1 VEYLFMTSPDYLAMA
16 TQITRAIRHCV
27 VLDLQ
32 VRSASKGEL
41 VLELP
46 YSQKIVGN
54 PVTGTIHGGALT
66 TLMDSVCGFSVPLA
80 LDKLQVCP
88 TLDLR
93 IDYMTNAEPGRSVY
107 GSARVYRSTSNVMFV
122 EGVAWQDDINS
133 PIARCVATFMRLELP
148 ATETPHAFTSASS
161 ETAVQTETAQTAL
174 QGSTRQ
180 VTAIQTTAQTT
191 AQTSLNLV
199 DSNVSLADPEV
210 SSERIKDELNRAREH
225 RTFKHFIEQ
234 IPYAQQ
240 LGIECQCIGDEFIFR
255 LPEKYDNQGN
265 PFLPAIHGG
274 ATGGAMELAATLHV
288 MFTMNT
294 QQLPKV
300 IDFSIDYLR
309 AGRMK
314 DIFIECDVVR
324 QGRKIVNVSVVA
336 WQSKRDTPIATAR
349 VHFLLI

>member
-1 VEYLFMTSPDYLAMA
+1 MTSPNYFAMA
-16 TQITRAIRHCV
+16 TQITSAIRHCV
-27 VLDLQ
+27 VLDLR
-32 VRSASKGEL
+32 VSSAGKGEL

-46 YSQKIVGN
+46 YSHNIVGN
-54 PVTGTIHGGALT
+54 PVSGTIHGGALT

-93 IDYMTNAEPGRSVY
+93 IDYMTNAKPGKSVY
-107 GSARVYRSTSNVMFV
+107 GSARVYRTTSNVMFV
-122 EGVAWQDDINS
+122 EGVAWQDDINA

-148 ATETPHAFTSASS
+148 ATETQHAFTHPSS
-161 ETAVQTETAQTAL
+161 K
-174 QGSTRQ
+174 ST
-180 VTAIQTTAQTT
+180 IQTQEEYATNTAELGANRAGVAT
-191 AQTSLNLV
+191 
-199 DSNVSLADPEV
+199 EV
-210 SSERIKDELNRAREH
+210 YDGDIGDQEIASERIKEELNSAREH

-240 LGIECQCIGDEFIFR
+240 LGIECQCIGDEFIFK

-324 QGRKIVNVSVVA
+324 QGRKIVNASVVA
-336 WQSKRDTPIATAR
+336 WQTKRDTPIATAR
-349 VHFLLI
+349 VHFLLV